1 MSRSRSDCFTP
12 CDGAAQGA
20 AHGVVRA
27 TGKGRH
33 FAGVVQPADNRL
45 DGKVGRLKAAPLLAL
60 SNRPTSSSRF
70 PLAYMCGRAYACA
83 SAPQCR
89 RLVASQVF
97 VFPLDK
103 VRQLDE
109 ASSSNGFSRPTFSSN
124 HEMRG

>member
-27 TGKGRH
+27 TGKGQLC
-33 FAGVVQPADNRL
+33 AGVVQPADNRL

-60 SNRPTSSSRF
+60 SNRPTSSSGFSR
-70 PLAYMCGRAYACA
+70 AYMCGRAYACA
-83 SAPQCR
+83 SAPKCR

-103 VRQLDE
+103 VRQLDGF
-109 ASSSNGFSRPTFSSN
+109 SNGKGFSRPTFSSN